1 MKAVVATRYGPPDE
15 VLEIRDVEMPV
26 IGEEDVLVRTH
37 ATSLNPADWHLTRGE
52 PQIARLQIGLR
63 HPKHPVLGCDVA
75 GRVEA
80 VGAEVTGFAPGDE
93 VFGYPFPA
101 CGAFAEY
108 VRVPADQ
115 LAPKPASLSF
125 EQAAAIPLAGTT
137 ALQGLRDR
145 GRLAA
150 GQRILIVGGSGG
162 VGSFAVQI
170 ARSFDADVTAVCS
183 TRNLDLVRDLGADH
197 AIDYTAEDFTAGETR
212 YDLIL
217 QVAGTTPPSA
227 CRRVLTP
234 KGILVLISGDSPGR
248 RIGPV
253 GRIVHALAMS
263 PFVSQKLTALN
274 ARPNRPDLDT
284 LGQLAEEGKLAPV
297 IDRTYSLSDV
307 PEALRDLEAGHTRG
321 KVVITVQATQPG
333 QQDR

>member
-1 MKAVVATRYGPPDE
+1 MKAVVAARYGPPDE
-15 VLEIRDVEMPV
+15 VLEIRDVEMPEL
-26 IGEEDVLVRTH
+26 GEDDVLVRTH

-63 HPKHPVLGCDVA
+63 RPKHPVPGCDVA

-80 VGAEVTGFAPGDE
+80 VGAKVAGFAPGDE
-93 VFGYPFPA
+93 VFGYPFPE

-108 VRVPADQ
+108 VRVPAEQ

-150 GQRILIVGGSGG
+150 GQRLLIIGGSGG

-170 ARSFDADVTAVCS
+170 ARSFDADVSAVCS

-197 AIDYTAEDFTAGETR
+197 AIDYTAEDFAAGDSR

-234 KGILVLISGDSPGR
+234 KGTLVLISGDSPGR

-253 GRIVHALAMS
+253 GRIVRALVLS

-274 ARPNRPDLDT
+274 ARPNRPDLET
-284 LGQLAEEGKLAPV
+284 LGRLAEEGKLAPV

-307 PEALRDLEAGHTRG
+307 PGALRDLEAGHTRG
-321 KVVITVQATQPG
+321 KVVITV
-333 QQDR
+333 